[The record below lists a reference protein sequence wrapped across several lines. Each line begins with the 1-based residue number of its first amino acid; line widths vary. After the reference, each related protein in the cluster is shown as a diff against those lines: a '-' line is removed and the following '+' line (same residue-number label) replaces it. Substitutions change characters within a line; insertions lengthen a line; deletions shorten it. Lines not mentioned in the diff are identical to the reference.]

1 MSVSFVNGVMRECAS
16 WECGLCVCA
25 RVRVCMW
32 LCDRKQGQAL
42 CVCVG
47 GWVRVCV
54 VSVVRHREWSLSAQ
68 CTPEP
73 VVCGGGG
80 GSLGMS
86 SDFLSGDNACSP
98 QYRGEVK
105 GGQGFVSPPARSL
118 FLALAHSPKC
128 LWRLKSQDTGL
139 LQNCLPK
146 FGRLVKLFIYFSFSY

>member
-1 MSVSFVNGVMRECAS
+1 MRPGSAGSVC
-16 WECGLCVCA
+16 
-25 RVRVCMW
+25 VRVCVSV
-32 LCDRKQGQAL
+32 CGYVTGSKARH
-42 CVCVG
+42 CVCGGG